1 MLKFHSVFL
10 CLMGIMFN
18 RDHAALL
25 SIQLLTVCQVF
36 AVSEIED
43 RNELVSRG
51 DSVVFTCNISDTNET
66 QLTWTK
72 DRFVYAFSFPKNL
85 SISNFTS
92 RRLRIDNNLPSR
104 MIISN
109 VQHDDAGTYR
119 CCLIAVNS
127 TRNIEWDLKVSGE
140 PEEASPLRYPL
151 YILTAVIG
159 FLLCVVTAVCLC
171 SYRLHLNN
179 CRSVRWIDDKKGQE
193 GRQLWLL
200 STTCCRRE
208 GDGKRPK
215 HEDRGRQTHR
225 GKEIRKLEK
234 EKDEREQSYM

>member
-51 DSVVFTCNISDTNET
+51 DSVVFTCNISETNVT
-66 QLTWTK
+66 QLIWTK
-72 DRFVYAFSFPKNL
+72 DRFLYAFLFLKNM

-127 TRNIEWDLKVSGE
+127 IRNIEWDLKVSGE
-140 PEEASPLRYPL
+140 PEASPLRYPL

-171 SYRLHLNN
+171 
-179 CRSVRWIDDKKGQE
+179 
-193 GRQLWLL
+193 
-200 STTCCRRE
+200 
-208 GDGKRPK
+208 
-215 HEDRGRQTHR
+215 
-225 GKEIRKLEK
+225 RKLRARPPTQSPVPDQFHPHSVEMTSAAPQGGTHSETNKRRSQYK
-234 EKDEREQSYM
+234 ETLNSIYGL

>member
-10 CLMGIMFN
+10 CLMVIMFN

-51 DSVVFTCNISDTNET
+51 DSVVFTCNISETNGT

-72 DRFVYAFSFPKNL
+72 DRFLSAFSFPKNM

-92 RRLRIDNNLPSR
+92 RRLRIDNNLPLR

-119 CCLIAVNS
+119 CCLIAERI
-127 TRNIEWDLKVSGE
+127 TRTIEWDLKVSGE
-140 PEEASPLRYPL
+140 PEA
-151 YILTAVIG
+151 IIG

-171 SYRLHLNN
+171 S
-179 CRSVRWIDDKKGQE
+179 
-193 GRQLWLL
+193 
-200 STTCCRRE
+200 STTIPNQHQE
-208 GDGKRPK
+208 SETLSYAQF
-215 HEDRGRQTHR
+215 HVQS
-225 GKEIRKLEK
+225 GKEVAPLQPHSCAE
-234 EKDEREQSYM
+234 

>member
-140 PEEASPLRYPL
+140 PEASPLRYPL

-171 SYRLHLNN
+171 S
-179 CRSVRWIDDKKGQE
+179 
-193 GRQLWLL
+193 
-200 STTCCRRE
+200 STTIPNQHQE
-208 GDGKRPK
+208 SETLSYAQF
-215 HEDRGRQTHR
+215 HVQS
-225 GKEIRKLEK
+225 GKEVAPLQPHSCAEYRTNHKHVGTS
-234 EKDEREQSYM
+234 RGSVQYVAS